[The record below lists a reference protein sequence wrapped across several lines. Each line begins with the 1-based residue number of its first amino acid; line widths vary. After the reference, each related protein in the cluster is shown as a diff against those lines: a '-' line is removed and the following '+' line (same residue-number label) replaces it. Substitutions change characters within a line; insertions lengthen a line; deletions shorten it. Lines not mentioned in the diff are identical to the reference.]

1 MADDREMVLQ
11 TIVVVMS
18 RRRLDEHESTATLHS
33 MLLIPHIRGERPG
46 RSLALQKQADN
57 LTIMSTV
64 RECALWCAES
74 ADQTDT
80 KRAQK
85 HMKVECASLP
95 HPFTRCHM
103 RNSATGW
110 MDQMSDPGHTHHPP
124 PPPTPGETNRAHR
137 QPQHLVLRRQ
147 CVIALTHWWCQ
158 CPRCPHARPRNQAQP
173 RFPQW
178 ATGPN
183 LPSGRL
189 LSAPWQGLQASPLQ
203 WRLIAP
209 VPWWG
214 SCLCIPEAH

>member
-1 MADDREMVLQ
+1 MAGDREMVLQ

-18 RRRLDEHESTATLHS
+18 RRRLDEHESTATVYS

-124 PPPTPGETNRAHR
+124 PPPTPGETNRARR
-137 QPQHLVLRRQ
+137 QPQQLCPPAPVRHRPNPLV
-147 CVIALTHWWCQ
+147 VPVPALPA
-158 CPRCPHARPRNQAQP
+158 CPPPEPPGQAQV
-173 RFPQW
+173 
-178 ATGPN
+178 
-183 LPSGRL
+183 
-189 LSAPWQGLQASPLQ
+189 SPVGDG
-203 WRLIAP
+203 A
-209 VPWWG
+209 
-214 SCLCIPEAH
+214 